1 MPSNLVLEYN
11 LTPTR
16 RGRRPAEAVMAA
28 NTGKLPRV
36 TRLMALAIKFDGL
49 IRDGVVRDY
58 AELARL
64 GYVTRARMT
73 QVMNLLNLAP
83 DIREG
88 LLFLQPTTAGRDPIS
103 ERALRRITAIV
114 RWDRQRRLWR
124 EMGSTGAR
132 HKSGDE
138 RRCDT
143 EPRPQGSG

>member
-1 MPSNLVLEYN
+1 MGNNLVLEYS
-11 LTPTR
+11 LKPAR
-16 RGRRPAEAVMAA
+16 RGRRPAERGEAS

-58 AELARL
+58 ADLARL

-83 DIREG
+83 DIQEEI
-88 LLFLQPTTAGRDPIS
+88 LFLPPTTAGRDPIS
-103 ERALRRITAIV
+103 ERALRRVTVIV

-124 EMGSTGAR
+124 EMR
-132 HKSGDE
+132 DL
-138 RRCDT
+138 
-143 EPRPQGSG
+143 